1 MQQHTH
7 VMATRRPLASLSC
20 HLMHMHM
27 HMDMHHMQCARDNCT
42 HAAQLRPPLIDAT
55 DLLLERQPCKAA
67 QANQCALQRA
77 AHRVDRSQ
85 RTKCN
90 LEVTHKVG

>member
-1 MQQHTH
+1 MVNARMHARMQRHTH

-27 HMDMHHMQCARDNCT
+27 HHMQCARDNFT
-42 HAAQLRPPLIDAT
+42 HAAQLRLLLIDAT

-67 QANQCALQRA
+67 QANARCSARRIA
-77 AHRVDRSQ
+77 SIGA
-85 RTKCN
+85 N
-90 LEVTHKVG
+90 EPNVT